1 VQILEPAPATG
12 RRALAQPGIELGI
25 LDQRLVQR
33 RVEIAGADGIDLQSV
48 AGPVR
53 AHAARQVA
61 HRALGGGVRG
71 NGRSRQFALHA
82 ADVDD
87 LAATARDHVPGHR
100 APHEEDAVQVVRDEG
115 VPVRVS
121 EFVERS
127 TSLYAGVVDQDVERA
142 EMGLDGVDARID
154 LRGIGY
160 VERTHVHA
168 CAGGADHRGGFIQC
182 GLGASVDDHVCASRG
197 QCGGDGVADAA
208 RGAGDER
215 AAPGEVEGVHLRIL
229 AMPQELAEK
238 ACHIE
243 IKVLREPIGKQDQYA
258 ASFGGFN
265 AYSFHKD
272 GSVTIEPVNISEGAQ
287 MELQNNIF
295 LFYLNKKR
303 SAGDILKDQNKKTKQ
318 NDAEVI
324 DRLHKIKD
332 IGLYTRKILEKNK
345 IDEFGDL
352 LHEHWM
358 IKRGISNKISDDYID
373 EVYEVARKNG
383 ALGGKVIGAG
393 GGGFLLFYIPHKKTS
408 FISAMKKMGLVPTW
422 FSFEREG
429 VKIGFYS

>member
-1 VQILEPAPATG
+1 MIVSRAPGRISMGGGGTDLPSYYEKFGGFLLAAGINKYVHILLNKRFEDSIRLSYSKTEIVDDIREIEHSIFRECLKFTG
-12 RRALAQPGIELGI
+12 IKKQ
-25 LDQRLVQR
+25 
-33 RVEIAGADGIDLQSV
+33 VEIVSI
-48 AGPVR
+48 
-53 AHAARQVA
+53 
-61 HRALGGGVRG
+61 
-71 NGRSRQFALHA
+71 
-82 ADVDD
+82 ADV
-87 LAATARDHVPGHR
+87 P
-100 APHEEDAVQVVRDEG
+100 
-115 VPVRVS
+115 S
-121 EFVERS
+121 N
-127 TSLYAGVVDQDVERA
+127 
-142 EMGLDGVDARID
+142 
-154 LRGIGY
+154 
-160 VERTHVHA
+160 
-168 CAGGADHRGGFIQC
+168 C
-182 GLGASVDDHVCASRG
+182 GLGTSSTFT
-197 QCGGDGVADAA
+197 VALLSALYSYK
-208 RGAGDER
+208 REYH
-215 AAPGEVEGVHLRIL
+215 PL
-229 AMPQELAEK
+229 QELAEK

-332 IGLYTRKILEKNK
+332 IGLYTRKILERNK
-345 IDEFGDL
+345 IDDFGDL

-393 GGGFLLFYIPHKKTS
+393 GGGFLLFYNPQKKTS

>member
-1 VQILEPAPATG
+1 MIVSRAPVRISMGGGGTDLPSYYEKFGGFLLAAGINKYVHILLNKRFEDSIRLSYSKTEIVDDIREIEHSIFRECLKFTG
-12 RRALAQPGIELGI
+12 IKKQ
-25 LDQRLVQR
+25 
-33 RVEIAGADGIDLQSV
+33 VEIVSI
-48 AGPVR
+48 
-53 AHAARQVA
+53 
-61 HRALGGGVRG
+61 
-71 NGRSRQFALHA
+71 
-82 ADVDD
+82 ADV
-87 LAATARDHVPGHR
+87 P
-100 APHEEDAVQVVRDEG
+100 
-115 VPVRVS
+115 S
-121 EFVERS
+121 N
-127 TSLYAGVVDQDVERA
+127 
-142 EMGLDGVDARID
+142 
-154 LRGIGY
+154 
-160 VERTHVHA
+160 
-168 CAGGADHRGGFIQC
+168 C
-182 GLGASVDDHVCASRG
+182 GLGTSSTFT
-197 QCGGDGVADAA
+197 VALLSALYSYK
-208 RGAGDER
+208 REYH
-215 AAPGEVEGVHLRIL
+215 PL
-229 AMPQELAEK
+229 QELAEK

-332 IGLYTRKILEKNK
+332 IGLYTRKILERNK
-345 IDEFGDL
+345 IDDFGDL

-393 GGGFLLFYIPHKKTS
+393 GGGFLLFYNPQKKTS